1 MYGSAAIYQKPMQEL
16 IVPAGDESKN
26 LQSFLKK
33 RFPIG
38 YIRKLFRK
46 HGIRLNGQRPK
57 PDDATASG
65 DRIQL
70 YIPFD
75 ERTGKPSRSLGGI
88 ATIEEDDALLVI
100 DKPAGIAVHEGKTVA
115 RGESLAGYIEN
126 KYRHQKIR
134 PKLAHRLDK
143 DTSGLVLLAKN
154 DKALNEIES
163 QFADG
168 KVGKEYVC
176 LVVGRVPTNEGIIEV
191 PLPGRDGSRVRAV
204 TRYRVLKRFAT
215 TTLLQVSIETG
226 RLHQIRLHF
235 AKLGYPVV
243 LDDQHGDF
251 AFNKRFRKEFALK
264 RQFLHAT
271 KLTLNF
277 AGKRR
282 TWISPLPDDLQK
294 TLARLETGTK

>member
-1 MYGSAAIYQKPMQEL
+1 MQEL
-16 IVPAGDESKN
+16 IVPAGDVSKN

-46 HGIRLNGQRPK
+46 HGIRRNGQRAK
-57 PDDATASG
+57 PDDVATSG

-70 YIPFD
+70 YIPF
-75 ERTGKPSRSLGGI
+75 EPRAGRPIRSPNDI
-88 ATIEEDDALLVI
+88 VIIEEDDALLVI
-100 DKPAGIAVHEGKTVA
+100 DKPAGIAVHEGKSVA
-115 RGESLAGYIEN
+115 RGETLAGYIEN
-126 KYRHQKIR
+126 KYRAEKFR

-163 QFADG
+163 QFAQG
-168 KVGKEYVC
+168 KVGKDYLC
-176 LVVGRVPTNEGIIEV
+176 LVVGRVPANQGTIEL
-191 PLPGRDGSRVRAV
+191 PLPGRDDNPVRAV

-215 TTLLQVSIETG
+215 TTLLRVSIETG

-251 AFNKRFRKEFALK
+251 AFNKRFRKEFGLK
-264 RQFLHAT
+264 RQFLHAA
-271 KLTLNF
+271 KLTLTF
-277 AGKRR
+277 AEKRR
-282 TWISPLPDDLQK
+282 TWSSPLPDDLQK
-294 TLARLETGTK
+294 TLARVEAGTK

>member
-1 MYGSAAIYQKPMQEL
+1 MQEL
-16 IVPAGDESKN
+16 IVPAGEESKN

-46 HGIRLNGQRPK
+46 HGIRRNGERAK
-57 PDDATASG
+57 PDDAASSG
-65 DRIQL
+65 DCIRL
-70 YIPFD
+70 YIPF
-75 ERTGKPSRSLGGI
+75 EPRAAQPIRSPSAI
-88 ATIEEDDALLVI
+88 VIIEENDALLVI

-126 KYRHQKIR
+126 KYRGEKFR

-154 DKALNEIES
+154 DKALHEIES
-163 QFADG
+163 QFAQG
-168 KVGKEYVC
+168 KVAKEYLC
-176 LVVGRVPTNEGIIEV
+176 LVVGRVPANQGTIEL
-191 PLPGRDGSRVRAV
+191 PLPGRDGSPVRAV
-204 TRYRVLKRFAT
+204 TYYRVVRRFAT
-215 TTLLQVSIETG
+215 TTLLRVSIETG

-251 AFNKRFRKEFALK
+251 AFNKRFRREFGLK
-264 RQFLHAT
+264 RQFLHAA
-271 KLTLNF
+271 KVTLNF

-282 TWISPLPDDLQK
+282 TWSAPLPDDLQK
-294 TLARLETGTK
+294 TLARLETGAK